1 MSYSV
6 SIDPI
11 DTVKPFGNNPRQIT
25 PDAIAKVAKSIELYG
40 FRSPIVI
47 DEDRIILAGH
57 TRLLAAQKL
66 GLSEVPVHVAS
77 GLSKSKKRAY
87 RLADNRSAEE
97 SRWDFPMLTEEL
109 SGLMED
115 GFDLADTL
123 FDPSELANLL
133 PDEPI
138 EGLTDEDEVP
148 EVQDDPVSVL
158 GDIWILGRHR
168 LMCGD
173 STSIDEVEKLMD
185 GKKAD
190 LVFTDPPYGMSYGG
204 GRAQGDHFFR
214 KNGSVKIKRHGMI
227 KGDNLEG
234 EALVKTVREA
244 LSASALLSKQGSA
257 FYICFTWRTYVEF
270 ESAIKECGLKVN
282 NCIVWDKKSIG
293 LGKANYRPQHEFI
306 FYVKGGSWHGGKG
319 ESDVWYMTRGATGE
333 YVHPTQ
339 KPVELIERA
348 VKNSSKSGD
357 CVLDVFGGS
366 GSTVIACEKENRDS
380 RIMEID
386 PKHCDVIINRWQNF
400 TGEHA
405 VLLSTNESFEALKE
419 QRCKAA

>member
-1 MSYSV
+1 MNYSV

-11 DTVKPFGNNPRQIT
+11 DTVTPFGNNPRQIT

-40 FRSPIVI
+40 FRSPIVV

-109 SGLMED
+109 GELMED

-123 FDPSELANLL
+123 FDPSELANFF

-158 GDIWILGRHR
+158 GDVWVLGRHR

-173 STSIDEVEKLMD
+173 STSIDAVERLID
-185 GKKAD
+185 GATID
-190 LVFTDPPYGMSYGG
+190 LVHTDPPYGI
-204 GRAQGDHFFR
+204 
-214 KNGSVKIKRHGMI
+214 NE
-227 KGDNLEG
+227 KGDRSKRGGITQGNNLPDFDDTSTYAARDAFALCEG
-234 EALVKTVREA
+234 LSISRQVWWGANYYAHALPETA
-244 LSASALLSKQGSA
+244 NWL
-257 FYICFTWRTYVEF
+257 
-270 ESAIKECGLKVN
+270 
-282 NCIVWDKKSIG
+282 VWDKRVEEKQKDVNSDCELAWVRSKWSSVRIFRHLWKG
-293 LGKANYRPQHEFI
+293 LM
-306 FYVKGGSWHGGKG
+306 KGSERG
-319 ESDVWYMTRGATGE
+319 EKR
-333 YVHPTQ
+333 VHPTQ
-339 KPVELIERA
+339 KPVALVEWVIDYFGD
-348 VKNSSKSGD
+348 VKS
-357 CVLDVFGGS
+357 VLDLFGGS
-366 GSTVIACEKENRDS
+366 GSTLIGCEKKGCDAFL
-380 RIMEID
+380 MELE
-386 PKHCDVIINRWQNF
+386 PYYADVIIQRWQSF
-400 TGEHA
+400 TGKQA
-405 VLLSTNESFEALKE
+405 VLLSTDETFDALKE